1 MTVKRFKKILN
12 DNSEAPKR
20 GENGYDKLYKF
31 RPLIDKLNQEFHRQ
45 CVATS
50 SQSIDEAMILFKG
63 RSSLKQYMPMKPN
76 KRGYKAW
83 MGTCWFVSRICVPIW
98 NVYVGKQNDDQVKVG
113 LGGRV
118 VKRLRQQLEFKA
130 VHVAFDNF
138 FSSPSLMKDL
148 TAKKIY
154 STGTVSANR
163 RAATSCKTEVKK
175 GAWRNELKKP
185 RQLRV
190 CTVYGHK
197 TCSCSVVCICCYW
210 NRYGKSTTERWIHQ
224 SDKLSSAGYRV
235 HCTHGWSGSL
245 WSEDRLL
252 QCKQAI

>member
-1 MTVKRFKKILN
+1 M
-12 DNSEAPKR
+12 
-20 GENGYDKLYKF
+20 
-31 RPLIDKLNQEFHRQ
+31 
-45 CVATS
+45 
-50 SQSIDEAMILFKG
+50 
-63 RSSLKQYMPMKPN
+63 
-76 KRGYKAW
+76 
-83 MGTCWFVSRICVPIW
+83 
-98 NVYVGKQNDDQVKVG
+98 
-113 LGGRV
+113 
-118 VKRLRQQLEFKA
+118 VKRLCQQLEFKA

-197 TCSCSVVCICCYW
+197 TYVLSTAFAATEIVTVNRRQKDGSIEVINCPRLVTEYTARMGGVDRFDQKTGCYSVS
-210 NRYGKSTTERWIHQ
+210 RRSKR
-224 SDKLSSAGYRV
+224 
-235 HCTHGWSGSL
+235 
-245 WSEDRLL
+245 
-252 QCKQAI
+252 